1 MFKHLNKVKGQSTLE
16 YAILIVIIIG
26 ALLTIQSYL
35 KRGVQGRLKSS
46 ADDIGD
52 QFAPGNTNQIKS
64 TTTTVTTTERVGR
77 DATGAITQGVS
88 STVQTGA
95 GKITNIV
102 ENTQI
107 VNSQLDYWGG

>member
-1 MFKHLNKVKGQSTLE
+1 MFKHLQKMKGQSTLE

-26 ALLTIQSYL
+26 ALLTIQGYL

-64 TTTTVTTTERVGR
+64 TRTTVQTNELSGYT
-77 DATGAITQGVS
+77 ATGAFAQGVS
-88 STVQTGA
+88 SSTQLGA
-95 GKITNIV
+95 GKLTNV
-102 ENTQI
+102 TENTQI
-107 VNSQLDYWGG
+107 VNSELDYWGK